1 MNLNDNLSDK
11 TLKTILNLQ
20 SDRAQ
25 TQQQKRVPLQ
35 KNTHESS
42 KNCQINQNLMIGDL
56 NMSQQSQIGGAV
68 DHNQQQ

>member
-25 TQQQKRVPLQ
+25 TQQQKRVPLS

-42 KNCQINQNLMIGDL
+42 KNCQVDKNFMAGDL
-56 NMSQQSQIGGAV
+56 HMSHYSQIGA
-68 DHNQQQ
+68 